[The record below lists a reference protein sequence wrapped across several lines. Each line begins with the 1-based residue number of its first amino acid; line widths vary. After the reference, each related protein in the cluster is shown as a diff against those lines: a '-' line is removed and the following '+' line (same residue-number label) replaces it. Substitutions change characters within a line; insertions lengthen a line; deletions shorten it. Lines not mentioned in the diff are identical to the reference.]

1 MPLRRSG
8 SPTAFWDG
16 ATTFNQATN
25 PRGGLAVPAAGTSQA
40 VLIPRGGESLALFI
54 AVSGATTV
62 TLEAAHHGANTSE
75 GNEPDSKNPP
85 ATGSFYAV
93 SYLNTPVSAVFAG
106 AGTSCVLV
114 ADFAPGWIRLRS
126 SQGPLTIT
134 AGYEV
139 TGD

>member
-1 MPLRRSG
+1 MPLRRTG

-25 PRGGLAVPAAGTSQA
+25 PRGGSAVSAAGTSQA

-54 AVSGATTV
+54 SVSGASTV
-62 TLEAAHHGANTSE
+62 SLEAAHHGANTAE

-85 ATGSFYAV
+85 ATGLFYPV
-93 SYLNTPVSAVFAG
+93 SYIGTAVSAVFAG
-106 AGTSCVLV
+106 AATICILV
-114 ADFAPGWIRLRS
+114 PDFAPGWIRLRS
-126 SQGPLTIT
+126 SQGPINIT

-139 TGD
+139 VGD